1 MTPIAPLIETFLN
14 DTLARQRGVSRHTR
28 DSYALS
34 FQLLFMFAAKRR
46 KVPPSA
52 LTLEHLDAGLVSA
65 FLEDL
70 EDQRKNA
77 PVTRNVRL
85 AAIKSFFRFLEY
97 RQPAAL
103 EHIRRVLAIPFKK
116 TDQRLVPY
124 LLRAELQALLDA
136 PDPATRD
143 GIRDRAMLHLAV
155 CAGLRVSELTG
166 LKLEDVDLSSMS
178 IRVLGK
184 GRRERTLP
192 LWKTTAAALRA
203 WLAVRG
209 RVAAP
214 EVFVNARGEPLSRW
228 GFAYLLK
235 QYAATA
241 ARLHP
246 AATERRLALTDLC
259 DVDRAALSHRVE
271 DLRSAEVDGRRRDA
285 RRLADPRDQV
295 PERRGNRTKPFAA
308 SLRLTISI
316 VHWPLPLTALRSLS
330 PA

>member
-1 MTPIAPLIETFLN
+1 MTPIAPLIEAFLEE
-14 DTLARQRGVSRHTR
+14 TLARQRGVSRHTR
-28 DSYALS
+28 DSYAVS
-34 FQLLFMFAAKRR
+34 FQLLFMFAAKRL
-46 KVPPSA
+46 KVSPSA
-52 LTLEHLDAGLVSA
+52 LTLEQLDAGLISA
-65 FLEDL
+65 FLEHL
-70 EDQRKNA
+70 EDNRRNA

-103 EHIRRVLAIPFKK
+103 EHVRRVLAIPFKK

-124 LLRAELQALLDA
+124 LQRQELQAVLDA

-166 LKLEDVDLSSMS
+166 LKLEDIDLSSMS

-209 RVAAP
+209 RIVAS

-235 QYAATA
+235 QHAATA
-241 ARLHP
+241 ARTHP
-246 AATERRLALTDLC
+246 GLDKKRISPHVLRHYVASRTMSHIFCSGPVSRAQISRVWRHSLAPSLNLY
-259 DVDRAALSHRVE
+259 RG
-271 DLRSAEVDGRRRDA
+271 RSR
-285 RRLADPRDQV
+285 P
-295 PERRGNRTKPFAA
+295 
-308 SLRLTISI
+308 
-316 VHWPLPLTALRSLS
+316 
-330 PA
+330 

>member
-1 MTPIAPLIETFLN
+1 MTPIAPLIETFLGE
-14 DTLARQRGVSRHTR
+14 TLARQRGVSRHTC

-34 FQLLFMFAAKRR
+34 FQLLFIFAAKRLR
-46 KVPPSA
+46 VSPSA
-52 LTLEHLDAGLVSA
+52 LTLEQLDAGLIST
-65 FLEDL
+65 FLEYL

-116 TDQRLVPY
+116 TDRRLVPH
-124 LLRAELQALLDA
+124 LLRDELQAILDA

-166 LKLEDVDLSSMS
+166 LKIEDIDLPSVS

-192 LWKTTAAALRA
+192 LWKTTVAALRA

-209 RVAAP
+209 QVAAP
-214 EVFVNARGEPLSRW
+214 EVFINALGEPLSRW

-235 QYAATA
+235 QHAATA
-241 ARLHP
+241 ARQQPGLNKKRISPHVLRHTC
-246 AATERRLALTDLC
+246 AMIILQATQDIRKVSLWLGHATLTTTEVYTRGDPTEKLDALA
-259 DVDRAALSHRVE
+259 SI
-271 DLRSAEVDGRRRDA
+271 
-285 RRLADPRDQV
+285 V
-295 PERRGNRTKPFAA
+295 PPHLRRGAFQPSDKLIALLKRA
-308 SLRLTISI
+308 S
-316 VHWPLPLTALRSLS
+316 
-330 PA
+330 